1 MALNWREYF
10 NSKKYDP
17 AKELATSAGIEYKEP
32 TEGGYTGLDSWRNK
46 FKYGLSKPSETTGFV
61 EDEGIR
67 QAQNDMLTE
76 KEYLDN
82 FTNQYVTTPL
92 TQEEMAKRKAAAYNI
107 GAIGALG
114 NVASALSNLIFTGKG
129 AVSQKI
135 PDAPDVSKEVRKFE
149 DDEQKKRN
157 NAYALAKDRY
167 AQARQRWLDLQNE
180 QSRQQQLRIIEQRMK
195 NYQQQG
201 EYERWRA
208 LKAQHDALK
217 AEIEAKNTQQK
228 NDDAHELNQTRK
240 EQARASAEASR
251 ASANAS
257 NARADDIRNN
267 GSSSRREKPYDGMT
281 EAELRIKASEL
292 GVPINT
298 TDRATRKSV
307 KRDPVDILK
316 DVRKKQTGDQSRTK
330 RRGSSGPSASKTNQS
345 EQKTTEK
352 KPPLG

>member
-1 MALNWREYF
+1 MATDN
-10 NSKKYDP
+10 NIGTQGPK
-17 AKELATSAGIEYKEP
+17 
-32 TEGGYTGLDSWRNK
+32 LDSWREQFDNIK
-46 FKYGLSKPSETTGFV
+46 LNPGQNDWRDMLRYRLSKSDVTPDNNTE
-61 EDEGIR
+61 EIR

-82 FTNQYVTTPL
+82 FTNTYSQQPL
-92 TQEEMAKRKAAAYNI
+92 SEEEMAKRKKAAYNI

-135 PDAPDVSKEVRKFE
+135 PDAPGVSKEVRQFE
-149 DDEQKKRN
+149 DDDQKKRN

-167 AQARQRWLDLQNE
+167 AQARQRWLDMQTA
-180 QSRQQQLRIIEQRMK
+180 QQTQQRLKILGQQMK
-195 NYQQQG
+195 YYQQRG
-201 EYERWRA
+201 EYERWMA

-217 AEIEAKNTQQK
+217 AEIEAKNAQQK

-240 EQARASAEASR
+240 EQAKASADASR

-307 KRDPVDILK
+307 KRDPVDILN
-316 DVRKKQTGDQSRTK
+316 DVRKKQTGNQSRTK
-330 RRGSSGPSASKTNQS
+330 RRGSSGAPTPNTNQS
-345 EQKTTEK
+345 KQKTTGK